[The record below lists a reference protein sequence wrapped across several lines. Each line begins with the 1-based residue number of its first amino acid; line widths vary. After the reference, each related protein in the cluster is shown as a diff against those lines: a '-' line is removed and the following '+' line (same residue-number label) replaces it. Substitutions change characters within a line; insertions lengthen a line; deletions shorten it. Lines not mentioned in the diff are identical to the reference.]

1 MPTIAAAP
9 YMLLATS
16 HGVPSRMMCSS
27 LPQRFVDGCV
37 LALGLVICGS
47 AATDVSSAASAT
59 AVNDFANIA
68 TGKKRAN
75 KEKRKG
81 KIQEA
86 HGKQWRHRRHCYCL
100 ITLRVYDDPCP

>member
-47 AATDVSSAASAT
+47 AATDVSSAARAT
-59 AVNDFANIA
+59 AFSDFMNIA
-68 TGKKRAN
+68 IEKKRVIDQ
-75 KEKRKG
+75 EKSG
-81 KIQEA
+81 
-86 HGKQWRHRRHCYCL
+86 
-100 ITLRVYDDPCP
+100 

>member
-1 MPTIAAAP
+1 VPTIAAAP

-68 TGKKRAN
+68 TGKKRVN
-75 KEKRKG
+75 GDEKSEQGEEEGEDTRG
-81 KIQEA
+81 A
-86 HGKQWRHRRHCYCL
+86 W
-100 ITLRVYDDPCP
+100 

>member
-1 MPTIAAAP
+1 VPTIAAAP

-27 LPQRFVDGCV
+27 LPQRLVDGCV

-59 AVNDFANIA
+59 AVNDSRNI
-68 TGKKRAN
+68 TTKKR
-75 KEKRKG
+75 RVVD
-81 KIQEA
+81 QEMS
-86 HGKQWRHRRHCYCL
+86 G
-100 ITLRVYDDPCP
+100 